1 MKTIK
6 KDKAIK
12 QYKIFYKDEDGKL
25 YCQPDTKRF
34 YYEVGKEYKSNKVDI
49 CSAGFHSCMCLTDCL
64 SYYPLSASVVYAE
77 VEIWGKI
84 EERDGKIASEYLKIT
99 KILTFKKVKK
109 ILHKEYESLIID
121 SKNIKNSNLINQSYN
136 VRKGNIIDCSLNIEN
151 SSRVIKS
158 ENVSNSNEILKS
170 SLVSYSSLIIRS
182 RLIEGSEIVR
192 YSYLINNANNIDNSK
207 NIINCM
213 DILNSICI
221 YDSYIVINSKSI
233 CNSYFIRKCS
243 ALSNCLFCYD
253 IKAKENYLF
262 NKEVSEDRIKEI
274 VNKLYKYLELYRSD
288 VPVEFNNFQKIKKRY
303 KEDLPLEAVNST
315 DISFNLNKDFLEYIK
330 SLPEFDNEV
339 WQKIIEK

>member
-12 QYKIFYKDEDGKL
+12 QYKIFNKDEDGRL
-25 YCQPDTKRF
+25 YCQPDTERF

-49 CSAGFHSCMCLTDCL
+49 CGAGFHSCKRLTDCL
-64 SYYPLSASVVYAE
+64 SYYPLSESVVYAE
-77 VEIWGKI
+77 VEIWGKQ
-84 EERDGKIASEYLKIT
+84 EEKDNKIASKYLRIT
-99 KILTFKKVKK
+99 KILNWREAKK
-109 ILHKEYESLIID
+109 ILLEENKSLIIN
-121 SKNIKNSNLINQSYN
+121 SKNIIKSDIINDSYN
-136 VRKGNIIDCSLNIEN
+136 VEKGDMIDYSFNIDN

-170 SLVSYSSLIIRS
+170 RLVNYSSFIIRS
-182 RLIEGSEIVR
+182 RVVEGAERVR
-192 YSYLINNANNIDNSK
+192 YSHLIDNSNNIDNSK
-207 NIINCM
+207 NIMNCNN
-213 DILNSICI
+213 ILNSICI
-221 YDSYIVINSKSI
+221 YNSDIVINSQVI
-233 CNSYFIRKCS
+233 CNSYFIRECS

-274 VNKLYKYLELYRSD
+274 VNKLCKYLELYRSD